1 MDVSIS
7 SIASSFVFSPAGNRP
22 GPSFPPSFRSSRR
35 KRVPFRELSFVFYRE
50 RTNSNDGAT
59 NSPSPAVLC
68 AHRGNT
74 PVSSQFSLQLHATEG
89 GSRSLL
95 FPSIGKIKRESV
107 GPKVETVC
115 KSRIAERREE
125 GKLGG
130 KARITTRR
138 SVAA

>member
-22 GPSFPPSFRSSRR
+22 GPSPPSLFPFLAEKTRTLSRAF
-35 KRVPFRELSFVFYRE
+35 VCLLS
-50 RTNSNDGAT
+50 RTNQFQRRGYQL
-59 NSPSPAVLC
+59 PSPAVLC

-89 GSRSLL
+89 GSRSL
-95 FPSIGKIKRESV
+95 PSIGKIKRESF

-125 GKLGG
+125 RKLGG